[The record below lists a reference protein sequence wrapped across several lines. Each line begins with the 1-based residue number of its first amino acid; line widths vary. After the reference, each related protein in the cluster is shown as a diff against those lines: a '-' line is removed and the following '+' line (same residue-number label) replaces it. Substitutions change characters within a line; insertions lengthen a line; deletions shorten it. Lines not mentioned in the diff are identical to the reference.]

1 LVFLNIFYGYSE
13 NKPIISQLEKG
24 QSAEVSGLKVG
35 DIILEVNNTT
45 ITDLISLKD
54 IISKNNNKN
63 VLVTYSRND
72 LIYSIDVLVENKR
85 IGIRGTIE
93 KRKLNFFNS
102 CLISGKQIFYFVKIT
117 LIGIYEMI
125 TGSRGAEDLGGPIRI
140 AQLAGEFWSQGIQQT
155 LWFMMIISLNLGL
168 INLFP
173 VPMLDGGHLMLNFI
187 EFLKGEPL
195 NNKVLEVIHTIGF
208 AILISLILFTF
219 YNDSARYFQ

>member
-1 LVFLNIFYGYSE
+1 M
-13 NKPIISQLEKG
+13 
-24 QSAEVSGLKVG
+24 
-35 DIILEVNNTT
+35 
-45 ITDLISLKD
+45 ISLKD
-54 IISKNNNKN
+54 IFSKNNNEN

-72 LIYSIDVLVENKR
+72 SINFVDVLVKNKR

-102 CLISGKQIFYFVKIT
+102 CLISSKQIYHFVKLT

-125 TGSRGAEDLGGPIRI
+125 TGSRGAEDLGGPIKI
-140 AQLAGEFWSQGIQQT
+140 AQLAGEFWSQGVQQT

-173 VPMLDGGHLMLNFI
+173 IPMLDGGHLMLNFI

-195 NNKVLEVIHTIGF
+195 NTKVLEVIHTIGF
-208 AILISLILFTF
+208 VILISLILFTF
-219 YNDSARYFQ
+219 YNDLQ